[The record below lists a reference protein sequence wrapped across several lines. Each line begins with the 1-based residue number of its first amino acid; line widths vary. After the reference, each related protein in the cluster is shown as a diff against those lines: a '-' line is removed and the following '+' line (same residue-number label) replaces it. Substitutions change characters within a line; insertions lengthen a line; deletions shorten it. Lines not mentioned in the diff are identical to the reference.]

1 MVNVSGR
8 CHIATRAPGCTLEIR
23 FCPGKEACLPH
34 PLLSFFFHPARPQ
47 YGRWT
52 TLLRKS
58 QSLFLIYKSSFLSFP
73 FQQSVLSPR
82 LHCQFGLLTSC
93 LHSPHACRYPTI
105 RPCQPQS
112 PCTWAPARQYVY
124 WHVVVRKLHPTQ
136 IFRCHVVWRVSS
148 SQR

>member
-1 MVNVSGR
+1 MYVGNS
-8 CHIATRAPGCTLEIR
+8 
-23 FCPGKEACLPH
+23 FCPGKETCLPH
-34 PLLSFFFHPARPQ
+34 PLLFFFHPARPQ